1 MFKCKSTTDEIL
13 HQLQIAI
20 DDLIKYS
27 VGCSPTQ
34 HELGQ
39 YHAYHVAKSIILN
52 VTQEREEMGYDK
64 HE

>member
-1 MFKCKSTTDEIL
+1 MFKSKSDTDEIL

-20 DDLIKYS
+20 DDLTKTA
-27 VGCSPTQ
+27 VGSSPTQ

-39 YHAYHVAKSIILN
+39 YYAYHVAKSIVIKIAN
-52 VTQEREEMGYDK
+52 EEADK